1 MNWRSPNGNIW
12 NDISFRDCG
21 QSQFNYY
28 GQVPHHGR
36 DFHHGGDCGQSQ
48 FNYYGQ
54 VPHHGRDFHHGGGTY
69 VPRNGWDLH
78 SAGGTYVPHH
88 TPEPTI
94 PALGPLHRPQPRLNC
109 KICDVKLCG
118 YKSIEEHNLG
128 KKHRRMLKLREE
140 TDKQRISNG
149 QIPNSQVDLAGQ
161 PKRILKSGEKGCAE
175 IKVISEATSAKHKN
189 YVRKDKGVTPEVP
202 AEGKPRNNT
211 STQGVVKPEVPAH
224 GKPRDDTSAQSHN
237 FKRKIDGAK
246 TGKYMK
252 TNDGARR
259 PMESSKL
266 DTNSRSASVISPIQI
281 PVSAPLPSVTSPAI
295 TPLPVEGS
303 SFKFVH
309 QRILTLQT
317 QVWEG
322 NEIPNPTVE
331 TRNHPHVASSSN
343 INTQPKAL
351 SSDSEAKVIKPSKM
365 GYCKICEVRL
375 PPLTKDIELHNKGKR
390 HQRELKLQQRLGS
403 SKSSYG
409 QISNSHKNLVV
420 QSKTVQITETKQH
433 MLTNMSSEASILEQK
448 SYLQKVMGLTS
459 EFAAKGPEM
468 KPTDNSGYKNH
479 GFNYKSRRAKRGK
492 HKKKNLPM
500 ESSKVNIISQLK
512 SVEFPVQN
520 SVPALAALLGP
531 VASHII
537 APTLLVESSLEP
549 QIQHISSSKAPVLEG
564 NEHYEIENRNLEVTD
579 QSHAP
584 ADSDIKIQI
593 EDMGSNSAAM
603 AVVPSE
609 GFMTSQVFAPSL
621 DVASNFEPQTQ
632 HVLQTS
638 VLGNK
643 ELPEIDNLTLKT
655 NYQPSTSARSSSEPQ
670 IELVLHIETESQLSE
685 RTSNSESRNCVDEK
699 NNQLVPSVLAEFNS
713 PSCHQAISHS
723 ADGCSNHEQ
732 KMDIIMHQS
741 GTTQQS
747 QLAVCLNCG
756 DVGFQETLV
765 FCKKCQV
772 YAIHRYCL
780 DGPVIFTADVNWF
793 CDCEPE
799 VADTSA
805 ENVSLNSAN
814 ISSQNSSERVKNK
827 QGQQNMEAKTMA
839 LLSDNHSLSHH
850 GLSQCSN
857 NTERE
862 EFGKECQPAP
872 KDEANNTEGS
882 MILTVPHPIAEPV
895 WRGSLRLSCPSIH
908 TVLRLLAHMSTLACS
923 KVLEETK
930 LFPDVLCPDLL
941 SRTAVWPKSFMNCG
955 PNDDSIALYFFPDT
969 DSVER
974 SYDKLV
980 DHMMSGDLAIRA
992 VVENADLLIFPSVL
1006 LPIQCRRF
1014 QEKYYLWGVFRERKN
1029 FTQYK

>member
-1 MNWRSPNGNIW
+1 MNGRFPYGNNW
-12 NDISFRDCG
+12 DDISFRDW
-21 QSQFNYY
+21 
-28 GQVPHHGR
+28 
-36 DFHHGGDCGQSQ
+36 GQSQ

-78 SAGGTYVPHH
+78 SAGGKYVPHH

-109 KICDVKLCG
+109 KICDVKLSG

-128 KKHRRMLKLREE
+128 KKHQRMLKLREE
-140 TDKQRISNG
+140 TDTRRISNG

-161 PKRILKSGEKGCAE
+161 PKRILKSGENGCAE
-175 IKVISEATSAKHKN
+175 IKVISEATAAKHKN

-202 AEGKPRNNT
+202 ADGKPRNNT
-211 STQGVVKPEVPAH
+211 STQGGVKPEVPAH
-224 GKPRDDTSAQSHN
+224 GKPRDDTSAQSYN

-281 PVSAPLPSVTSPAI
+281 PVSAPHPSVTSPVI
-295 TPLPVEGS
+295 TSLPVEGS

-331 TRNHPHVASSSN
+331 TRNHPHAASSSN

-351 SSDSEAKVIKPSKM
+351 SSDSAAKVIESSKM
-365 GYCKICEVRL
+365 GYCKICEVHLL
-375 PPLTKDIELHNKGKR
+375 PPFRTKTLEIHNKGKR
-390 HQRELKLQQRLGS
+390 HQRMLRDQRELKLQQRLGS
-403 SKSSYG
+403 SNGK
-409 QISNSHKNLVV
+409 ISNSHKNLVV
-420 QSKTVQITETKQH
+420 QSKTVQITEIKQH
-433 MLTNMSSEASILEQK
+433 TLTNMSSEASI
-448 SYLQKVMGLTS
+448 S
-459 EFAAKGPEM
+459 ER
-468 KPTDNSGYKNH
+468 
-479 GFNYKSRRAKRGK
+479 KSRRAKTGK
-492 HKKKNLPM
+492 HIKKSNGLRRPM
-500 ESSKVNIISQLK
+500 ESSKVNINSQLK

-520 SVPALAALLGP
+520 SVPALAALPGP

-549 QIQHISSSKAPVLEG
+549 QVQHISSLKAPVLEG
-564 NEHYEIENRNLEVTD
+564 NEHYEIKYRNLEVTD

-584 ADSDIKIQI
+584 ADSNIKIQA
-593 EDMGSNSAAM
+593 EDMGSDSATM
-603 AVVPSE
+603 AIVPSE

-638 VLGNK
+638 VLGSK
-643 ELPEIDNLTLKT
+643 EFPEIDNLTLKT
-655 NYQPSTSARSSSEPQ
+655 NYQPSTAARSSSEPQ
-670 IELVLHIETESQLSE
+670 IEHVVHIETESQSSE
-685 RTSNSESRNCVDEK
+685 RTSDSESHNCVDEK

-713 PSCHQAISHS
+713 PSCHHAISHS

-772 YAIHRYCL
+772 YAIH
-780 DGPVIFTADVNWF
+780 
-793 CDCEPE
+793 
-799 VADTSA
+799 
-805 ENVSLNSAN
+805 
-814 ISSQNSSERVKNK
+814 SERVKNK
-827 QGQQNMEAKTMA
+827 QGLQNMEAKTMA
-839 LLSDNHSLSHH
+839 LLSDNNSLSHH

-857 NTERE
+857 NTEKE

-882 MILTVPHPIAEPV
+882 MILTVPHPIADPV

-908 TVLRLLAHMSTLACS
+908 TVLGLLAHMSTLACS

-969 DSVER
+969 ESVER

-1014 QEKYYLWGVFRERKN
+1014 QEKYYLWGVFRAKKN